1 MVKKILMTLVMS
13 VCLILPGWADS
24 YTIEFKSNPKD
35 ATNDLTSSNF
45 AAQIESGANFVE
57 FKECSKC
64 YQGINGLKFSS
75 SKANGSLTMTLTPDA
90 QVVPS
95 SIVLKAVKYGSDKSE
110 VSVNGA
116 DAQVLDGSELSDY
129 TFDFNTT
136 EPITELVIN
145 ATKRIYLK
153 SITVNYSAGSSDLKP
168 ADLSFGEQTTFSVD
182 FGQEFT
188 APELINPNGLAVT
201 YSSDNEE
208 VATVDAATGTVTI
221 KSYGN
226 VRITAESEESAEFK
240 AGKAS
245 YSLSVVAIANSI
257 SEIYAYGAD
266 GSTQVRVNFPLYVTY
281 RNGINCYVVSEDNQP
296 SLIYGTTEY
305 QRGDM
310 IPAGWVSTYDLFNGL
325 PEIKPVGA
333 MPAPA
338 GQVEIEYPS
347 VPAAEITEENV
358 NGIFY
363 LEGITFEAAT
373 PTTADASKNRNFVG
387 KDAEGN
393 ELMFRANFSGVP
405 SVEPGTYNVM
415 VAVSY
420 YKNGNTEGTL
430 QFYPISYDQRTV
442 PEIRFGDVGVVAGDD
457 LFEMSEVAV
466 SEGINPDEIGFIFYD
481 TNFVQIESLRPNIY
495 FQDGKWYVQPNNT
508 CGVFYVLVAFAGNEQ
523 YLPMTTDFVIAVYPN
538 IDYVKVAIN
547 GAPVVEGET
556 NEITGEET
564 ADLTFEAPE
573 GYTVYYRV
581 LTGEAQEGDFIKYEN
596 GSNVTIEGNGKVEYK
611 AEAAG
616 CESETRIVAYSIST
630 AVEMIEAADG
640 NTEIYTLDGVRVN
653 SGDIEDGL
661 YILIRDGKA
670 TKIRV
675 VR

>member
-1 MVKKILMTLVMS
+1 MVFSLIVPTL
-13 VCLILPGWADS
+13 AES
-24 YTIEFKSNPKD
+24 YTIEFKSNTSD
-35 ATNDLTSSNF
+35 ATTDLTDKNF
-45 AAQIESGANFVE
+45 AAQIESGAQYVE

-64 YQGINGLKFSS
+64 YQGKNGLKFSS
-75 SKANGSLTMTLTPDA
+75 SKVNGSLTLTLTPDA
-90 QVVPS
+90 QVAPS
-95 SIVLKAVKYGSDKSE
+95 SIVLKAVKYGSDTSK

-116 DAQVLDGSELSDY
+116 DAQALDGTELSDY

-153 SITVNYSAGSSDLKP
+153 SITVNYSSASSDLKP

-182 FGQEFT
+182 FGQKFT
-188 APELINPNGLAVT
+188 APALINPNGLAVS

-208 VATVDAATGTVTI
+208 VATVDAATGALTI

-226 VRITAESEESAEFK
+226 VRITAESEETAEFK

-245 YSLSVVAIANSI
+245 YSLSVVAIANNVA
-257 SEIYAYGAD
+257 EIYAFGQD
-266 GSTQVRVNFPLYVTY
+266 ETTEVRVNFPLFVTY
-281 RNGINCYVVSEDNQP
+281 KNGINCYVVSEDNQP

-310 IPAGWVSTYDLFNGL
+310 IPAGWVCTYSLFNGL
-325 PEIKPVGA
+325 PEIKPAGV
-333 MPAPA
+333 MPARA
-338 GQVEIEYPS
+338 GQVEISYPS

-363 LEGITFEAAT
+363 LEGITFDTAT
-373 PTTADASKNRNFVG
+373 PTTAEVSAARNFKG
-387 KDAEGN
+387 KDAEGADYT
-393 ELMFRANFSGVP
+393 FRANFTGVP

-415 VAVSY
+415 IAVSY
-420 YKNGNTEGTL
+420 YKNGNTEGIL

-442 PEIRFGDVGVVAGDD
+442 PEIHFGDVGVVAGDD
-457 LFEMSEVAV
+457 FFEMSEVAV
-466 SEGINPDEIGFIFYD
+466 SEGINPDEIGFVFYD
-481 TNFVQIESLRPNIY
+481 SNFVQIESLRPNIY
-495 FQDGKWYVQPNNT
+495 VQDDKWYIQPNNT
-508 CGVFYVLVAFAGNEQ
+508 CGVFYVLVDFAGNEQ

-547 GAPVVEGET
+547 GEPVIVDGT

-573 GYTVYYRV
+573 GYTVYYRE
-581 LTGEAQEGDFIKYEN
+581 LTGEAQEGEFIKYEN
-596 GSNVTIEGNGKVEYK
+596 GSNIVIKGDGKVEYK

-616 CESETRIVAYSIST
+616 RESEIRIVTYSIST

-640 NTEIYTLDGVRVN
+640 NAEIYTLDGVRVN
-653 SGDIEDGL
+653 SENIETGL
-661 YILIRDGKA
+661 YILVRDGKA

-675 VR
+675 VK

>member
-1 MVKKILMTLVMS
+1 MVKKLLLSLVALMVLS
-13 VCLILPGWADS
+13 VAKAD
-24 YTIEFKSNPKD
+24 
-35 ATNDLTSSNF
+35 
-45 AAQIESGANFVE
+45 
-57 FKECSKC
+57 
-64 YQGINGLKFSS
+64 
-75 SKANGSLTMTLTPDA
+75 
-90 QVVPS
+90 VV
-95 SIVLKAVKYGSDKSE
+95 
-110 VSVNGA
+110 
-116 DAQVLDGSELSDY
+116 
-129 TFDFNTT
+129 TFDFTKEDYGLTRESENNAPYIEDGTTVTSGEVTLTLNKVKGNGFRLWKESLRAMSGSATMTVEVPGANITQIVVTANNTT
-136 EPITELVIN
+136 ALNVSVDGTSLTASNRVSTWTGSAASPVITF
-145 ATKRIYLK
+145 APTKTAQIA
-153 SITVNYSAGSSDLKP
+153 SVAITFESTGAPDLKP
-168 ADLSFGEQTTFSVD
+168 ADLSFGEQTSFSVD
-182 FGQEFT
+182 FGHEFT
-188 APELINPNGLAVT
+188 APELINPNGLAAT

-208 VATVDAATGTVTI
+208 VATVDPATGAVTI

-226 VRITAESEESAEFK
+226 VRITAESEETEEFK

-305 QRGDM
+305 QRGDI
-310 IPAGWVSTYDLFNGL
+310 IPAGWLCTYVLFNGL

-363 LEGITFEAAT
+363 LEGITFYVAT
-373 PTTADASKNRNFVG
+373 PTVEDTKNRNFTG
-387 KDAEGN
+387 KDADGN
-393 ELMFRANFSGVP
+393 ELTFRANFSGVP

-495 FQDGKWYVQPNNT
+495 FQDGKWYIQPNNT

-547 GAPVVEGET
+547 GEPVIVDGT

-573 GYTVYYRV
+573 GYTVYYRE
-581 LTGEAQEGDFIKYEN
+581 LTGEAQEGEFIKYEN
-596 GSNVTIEGNGKVEYK
+596 GSNIVIKGNGKVEYK

-616 CESETRIVAYSIST
+616 RESEIRIVTYSIST

-640 NTEIYTLDGVRVN
+640 NAEIYTLDGVRVN
-653 SGDIEDGL
+653 SENIETGL
-661 YILIRDGKA
+661 YILVRDGKA

-675 VR
+675 VK